1 MLRVREESQKGS
13 GAANHKRIWI
23 REVLLPGVLGAVRV
37 PGNLWQ
43 SSTLQNRLI
52 INPSCARI

>member
-1 MLRVREESQKGS
+1 
-13 GAANHKRIWI
+13 
-23 REVLLPGVLGAVRV
+23 VLLPGVLGAVRV